1 MTILPGGVRV
11 FEYDPFGCRHER
23 SASEK
28 RFRKNRDDQNRI
40 TSSHTFAL
48 CRSVHQCVFTHEPGR
63 SRRCPLL
70 TGLLG
75 LVHLITLSALAAR
88 SAEST
93 KNIVLLGFTFSSSV
107 TFSTWY
113 RSHVTLLVL
122 GVNEQ
127 RETKVAF
134 PPSSIFTENFPF
146 KSLRRIRYAKTTP
159 RKNMPSRAKVR
170 FAGADIE
177 IKGGRSL

>member
-1 MTILPGGVRV
+1 MIP
-11 FEYDPFGCRHER
+11 
-23 SASEK
+23 SAADTREVH
-28 RFRKNRDDQNRI
+28 RKNVSAK
-40 TSSHTFAL
+40 TATTKTAL
-48 CRSVHQCVFTHEPGR
+48 RRAIRLPFVVQSTNVFSLMSPAALVVVLC
-63 SRRCPLL
+63 SRRVA
-70 TGLLG
+70 GF
-75 LVHLITLSALAAR
+75 HLITLSALAAR

-134 PPSSIFTENFPF
+134 PPSSIFTENSP
-146 KSLRRIRYAKTTP
+146 SSRCAVYVTQRLPHERICLAAQRSALLEPISRLR
-159 RKNMPSRAKVR
+159 
-170 FAGADIE
+170 
-177 IKGGRSL
+177 GGRSL